1 MRNISLRSKLVL
13 FICGLTC
20 ALSITAASL
29 VKSAMDN
36 VSVERIN
43 ALKSQV
49 DIAYSIMDHFYQLES
64 SGALSHDAALSSAIN
79 AIEAIRYEPT
89 GYIFGY
95 DYDGVRVLM
104 PDKKDVGT
112 NFLNTRD
119 KNGTPVVKTLIEV
132 ARHGGGSLQYFWPKP
147 GFPADEQFVKTAY
160 ARDFAP
166 WKIILGTGSYMDDI
180 QSKIQQNYEKAGVIG
195 LSVLAVSA
203 IIAIF
208 LLRSITVPFSE
219 IRKALGAIAA
229 QDISYEIPYTDRPSE
244 IGMMATSI
252 KTLQDRVR
260 RRLELERRDTE
271 NKHVIEAEREQRMRL
286 EAEERAIQAHVVS
299 TISNALEALSLG
311 DLTVRCADIGE
322 RYGALRL
329 NFNTAME
336 QLESAMAVVN
346 EKGGVISTS
355 KDEIYR
361 ASIDLARRSELQAA
375 NLEEASA
382 AIDELAVAV
391 RETARGA
398 HSAASKVNAI
408 SVEATQSE
416 AIVVKAISA
425 MAGIEDSA
433 RAISNIISVIDEIAF
448 QTNLLALNA
457 GVEAARAGD
466 SGKGF
471 AVVAQEVR
479 ELAQRSASAAKEIKD
494 QISKSSLQVSEGVS
508 LVGDAG
514 QALQRISRQIEEAD
528 QFVANIARSAKE
540 QDTTISSVASSINQL
555 DVATQK
561 NATMAQATTE
571 IAATLATDTE
581 GFLNLIAK
589 FRTDTSNRSAA
600 LNKAA

>member
-1 MRNISLRSKLVL
+1 MRNISMRNKLVL

-29 VKSAMDN
+29 VKTAMDQ
-36 VSVERIN
+36 VSAERID

-49 DIAYSIMDHFYQLES
+49 DIAYSIMDHFYQSEI
-64 SGALSHDAALSSAIN
+64 SGALSHEAALSSAIN

-95 DYDGVRVLM
+95 DYNGVRVLM

-112 NFLNTRD
+112 NFMNTKD
-119 KNGTPVVKTLIEV
+119 KNGIAVVGTLIEI
-132 ARHGGGSLQYFWPKP
+132 ARNGGGSLQYYWPKP
-147 GFPADEQFVKTAY
+147 GLPADQQVVKTAY

-166 WKIILGTGSYMDDI
+166 WQIILGTGSYMDDI
-180 QSKIQQNYEKAGVIG
+180 GSKIYQIYKKAAFIG
-195 LSVLAVSA
+195 LSVLAVS
-203 IIAIF
+203 ILIAVF

-229 QDISYEIPYTDRPSE
+229 QDISYKIPYTDQPSE
-244 IGMMATSI
+244 IGMMAASI

-260 RRLELERRDTE
+260 RRLELERRDAE
-271 NKHVIEAEREQRMRL
+271 NKLALEAERDQRVQL
-286 EAEERAIQAHVVS
+286 EEEERAIQTHVVS
-299 TISNALEALSLG
+299 TISGALEALSQG
-311 DLTVRCADIGE
+311 DLTVRCGDIGE
-322 RYGALRL
+322 RYAALRA

-336 QLESAMAVVN
+336 RLESALAVVN
-346 EKGGVISTS
+346 QKGQVIAMS
-355 KDEIYR
+355 KEEIYR
-361 ASIDLARRSELQAA
+361 ASADLARRSELQAA

-382 AIDELAVAV
+382 AIDELTVTV
-391 RETARGA
+391 RETAQGA
-398 HSAASKVNAI
+398 HSAAAKVSAI
-408 SVEATQSE
+408 SNEANQSE

-425 MAGIEDSA
+425 MAGIEHSA
-433 RAISNIISVIDEIAF
+433 REISNIISVIDEIAF

-457 GVEAARAGD
+457 GVEAARAGE

-494 QISKSSLQVSEGVS
+494 QISKSSIQVTEGVS

-528 QFVANIARSAKE
+528 QFVASIARSAKE
-540 QDTTISSVASSINQL
+540 QDTTLSSVASSINEL

-561 NATMAQATTE
+561 NAAMAQATTE
-571 IAATLATDTE
+571 IAATLAVDTE
-581 GFLNLIAK
+581 GLLSLIAN
-589 FRTDTSNRSAA
+589 FRTASINQDDRLYEAA
-600 LNKAA
+600 